1 MILNRVSLFDGSLH
15 VIQELVIV
23 FLVHPAA
30 DPHHN
35 DHVGQ
40 HEQMEPD
47 RWNGGLYDDFAE
59 VPNEQV
65 HRVQKEQVF
74 RHGGIVVDGV
84 KNRGHIHQ
92 EHGEHAPEVLNV
104 PEEDKKGRED
114 QAYPD
119 VEHHQHANWVEQA
132 DELPGEGDVVDHT
145 EHKKDAQ
152 CQAKVDKGLDVLGEK
167 EQILGHVDLGEDP
180 GVAHKGGHALTG
192 GLVEV
197 GEDQVAAEEVGSVMG
212 GSPAEKLR
220 EDQPH
225 DQQGQQRG
233 QHAPGH
239 AQHRAFVFLFE
250 ITFDQFLEEEL
261 VMQ

>member
-30 DPHHN
+30 DPHHD
-35 DHVGQ
+35 DHICQ
-40 HEQMEPD
+40 HQQVEPD
-47 RWNGGLYDDFAE
+47 RRNGGLNDDLTE
-59 VPNEQV
+59 VPNEQI
-65 HRVQKEQVF
+65 HRVQKKQIPY
-74 RHGGIVVDGV
+74 HGFISVDGV
-84 KNRGHIHQ
+84 EDSGHIHQ

-119 VEHHQHANWVEQA
+119 IEQHQHANWVEQA
-132 DELPGEGDVVDHT
+132 DELPGKGDIVDHT
-145 EHKKDAQ
+145 EHKEDTQ
-152 CQAKVDKGLDVLGEK
+152 GQAEVDESLDILGEK

-180 GVAHKGGHALTG
+180 SVAHEGGHALTG
-192 GLVEV
+192 GLVEI
-197 GEDQVAAEEVGSVMG
+197 GEDQVAAEEIGGVVGG
-212 GSPAEKLR
+212 GPAKKLC

-225 DQQGQQRG
+225 DQKGQQRG

-239 AQHRAFVFLFE
+239 AQHCTLVFLFE